1 MNLYEKVTV
10 TVWRDRRNQ
19 RKEQAEGRAGD
30 YLSTVLFAVC
40 PEFAGCGGRGTC
52 GRCRVRFIK
61 QAPLPGTAD
70 RQFFTPD
77 ELRDGWRLACR
88 AKLERDCEVELHF
101 AQDRK
106 MDVITQDWTHRT
118 DTGTLVI
125 TGSEDRAFIAVDIGT
140 TTVAMQLTR
149 QSDGSILDS
158 YNFLN
163 PQRSYGLDVIA
174 RIQADVEGHGPAM
187 RDCLLQKLEEGVRKF
202 REGSKIRTERTG
214 WAGSPA
220 YMVIAGNTA
229 MEHILLGY
237 SLEGLGREPF
247 RPVDT
252 GLQRREI
259 CGLPAWILPGSSAFV
274 GADVVAGLYAC
285 SFGKQE
291 EICMLIDLGTN
302 GEMAIGNRN
311 RILATA
317 TAAGPAFEG
326 GATAEV
332 YGADMIGLAAKLLE
346 ESVIDSSGLMA
357 DAYFEEG
364 VQIQGVRIRQQD
376 IRSLQLAKAAVYA
389 GVGILCDA
397 YDIPYGEVSRVYLA
411 GGFGCYLKP
420 ETAFAIGLLPQ
431 DFRQKTMAVG
441 NSALAGAVRYGC
453 MFAEGAEGMGHI
465 SGAMPDVPDEQD
477 GSVILE
483 RRADTGKGTKPEGG
497 KKEEDA
503 LQKLAERIEVLNLA
517 KQSEFEQRYLSALD
531 LCPG

>member
-19 RKEQAEGRAGD
+19 IKEQAEGRAGD

-52 GRCRVRFIK
+52 GRCRVRFMK
-61 QAPLPGTAD
+61 RAPLPGTAD
-70 RQFFTPD
+70 RRFFTPD

-106 MDVITQDWTHRT
+106 MDVITQDLT
-118 DTGTLVI
+118 DRAGAGTSVI
-125 TGSEDRAFIAVDIGT
+125 TGSEDMAFIAVDIGT

-187 RDCLLQKLEEGVRKF
+187 RACLLRKLEEGVRKF
-202 REGSKIRTERTG
+202 QEGSKIRAERIG
-214 WAGSPA
+214 WSGSPA

-247 RPVDT
+247 RPVDI

-259 CGLPAWILPGSSAFV
+259 CGLPAWILPGSSAFI

-285 SFGKQE
+285 GFGKQE

-332 YGADMIGLAAKLLE
+332 YGADMIGLVAKLLE
-346 ESVIDSSGLMA
+346 ESVIDSSGLME
-357 DAYFEEG
+357 DTYFEEG
-364 VQIQGVRIRQQD
+364 VLMQGVRIRQQD

-389 GVGILCDA
+389 GIGILCEA
-397 YDIPYGEVSRVYLA
+397 YGITEREVSWVCLA

-420 ETAFAIGLLPQ
+420 EAAFAIGLLPEA
-431 DFRQKTMAVG
+431 FRQKTMAVG

-453 MFAEGAEGMGHI
+453 MLAEGLDGMGDRNKDI
-465 SGAMPDVPDEQD
+465 
-477 GSVILE
+477 
-483 RRADTGKGTKPEGG
+483 
-497 KKEEDA
+497 
-503 LQKLAERIEVLNLA
+503 LQKLAGQVEVLNLA
-517 KQSEFEQRYLSALD
+517 KQSEFEQRYIRALD